1 MMIVVTKSW
10 RRLTR
15 IPPSVQFDK
24 WPLFKRTIPFPCN
37 VCNALYT
44 DSELGEPI
52 HQCIDYPTL
61 HNRIILLPV
70 RKIAIHMPCEW
81 QASRLAIFHL
91 FPPLLLINVDLQEN
105 PAISDRLKMILKN
118 PRLLDLMSIIIFS
131 TAFFIYVFDYW
142 VITNHDN
149 DYDY

>member
-1 MMIVVTKSW
+1 
-10 RRLTR
+10 
-15 IPPSVQFDK
+15 
-24 WPLFKRTIPFPCN
+24 
-37 VCNALYT
+37 
-44 DSELGEPI
+44 
-52 HQCIDYPTL
+52 
-61 HNRIILLPV
+61 
-70 RKIAIHMPCEW
+70 MPCEG
-81 QASRLAIFHL
+81 QVSRLAIFHL
-91 FPPLLLINVDLQEN
+91 FPPLLLLNVDLQEN